1 MGINVNIEVVRNVY
15 FVLFKIG
22 DFSVENSL
30 INFLVVLV
38 LIFEMEFRYKV
49 LSNDFNFLN

>member
-1 MGINVNIEVVRNVY
+1 MGINVDIEVVRNVY